1 MKHDNFT
8 SGNDIRERA
17 RGVISRLFRI
27 TIDQLDDGVL
37 FREELGIDSL
47 RGLEIIA
54 VCETEL
60 GFDIE
65 ESGCVDARTIGDFL
79 DYLHATHAAIKTG

>member
-1 MKHDNFT
+1 MVHDHTASND
-8 SGNDIRERA
+8 DIRERA

-27 TIDQLDDGVL
+27 HIDQLDDGVL

-60 GFDIE
+60 GFTIDE
-65 ESGCVDARTIGDFL
+65 TGCVDALTIGDFL
-79 DYLHATHAAIKTG
+79 DFLHSAHGAQRTR